1 MTVGQLEQL
10 ITPATPIALVLFVVL
25 GVGVWWVC
33 RRLARSIGRV
43 GAGAASAE
51 ERLAASIARIGER
64 VGELEAES
72 RLERVRRFQLESTL
86 RSRGIAL
93 PPWPDD
99 PWPDDNRTDYREDN
113 RDDYPDDFTAEAP
126 RVPVPP
132 LPDLPGLARH
142 RR

>member
-1 MTVGQLEQL
+1 MTIGQLEQL
-10 ITPATPIALVLFVVL
+10 VTPATPVALLLFGLL
-25 GVGVWWVC
+25 GAAVWWAC
-33 RRLARSIGRV
+33 RRLARTIGRV

-99 PWPDDNRTDYREDN
+99 PWPDDRPDV
-113 RDDYPDDFTAEAP
+113 RDDYDDRDDFTAEAP